1 MVTTKHYRFPAWKVY
16 ACAVLS
22 FLPLSFTPL
31 ISVAQTHP
39 QPTGAQLTGTVID
52 GQTKQ
57 PIHAATVALL
67 RKDSSVAAEVISKA
81 DGEFAVK
88 GLSESSAILQIS
100 VVGYKTVTRIIP
112 AGHRT
117 PGVPLSLGILRL
129 SPEARQMQAVAV
141 VARRPV
147 FKTEIDKKVFNVDQ
161 SLASK
166 GGTAQDALRQVPTLN
181 VDATGNVTLR
191 NGSPTIL
198 LDGKQTQLTLDQI
211 PADQIQSIEVMPN
224 PSAKYDAQ
232 GNHGLINIVL
242 KRNRKPGMNGSFT
255 GVGSTLG
262 ETYGFAN
269 LSIYKHKWNFTFN
282 AMAHGHRS
290 VSNTTTTL
298 NNFAA
303 NTTSIQRGH
312 SVTIGPFQSYRL
324 GADYNMDAHNTFSLA
339 GNVGFGY
346 HPSGG
351 TQVTDYSSK
360 GVLDSTGTRQSYD
373 ANHFVFT
380 HSNFDWAHTFA
391 KSGEKWTASA
401 AMETY
406 HGLGHGNYNTQFF
419 DKGSTAPGAPFLQRY
434 SGLGNGHNLTM
445 QTDYTDP
452 LLDGKAKLEAGVKTI
467 LHGSRSYQDFEN
479 DSAQGYK
486 KYASASYNYSYND
499 NTYAAYSS
507 FNQELG
513 KFSYMAGLRFER
525 YNYTGHL
532 LDEGT
537 SFGYH
542 QTGLYP
548 SIYLTEKFDEDN
560 DLHLNFSRRVNRPQW
575 WQITPQTN
583 YGNPLNPQ
591 RGNPEIRPENTNL
604 AELAY
609 NTQLSGIGL
618 NTTLYFKNT
627 LDPMMAYNTPP
638 SHDTILSTYENG
650 NYSNTLGAEIIARFP
665 IAKWWNATTNFNVYQ
680 TDINADNLSQTQGQ
694 GLSNS
699 GVSWFAKVNSDMKLS
714 SYSVQLTGN
723 YNAGRIIAQGKV
735 LPSGGL
741 DAAVKREFLPH
752 NAATLVLSL
761 SDIFNT
767 QRSDV
772 ETFSSGQ
779 FFQNSI
785 NKPETRVLKISFMYS
800 FGKDLSGERHKGTLD
815 GNG

>member
-1 MVTTKHYRFPAWKVY
+1 MLRTKHYRFPSRKVLTY
-16 ACAVLS
+16 AVLS
-22 FLPLSFTPL
+22 FLPFF
-31 ISVAQTHP
+31 SVAQTHP
-39 QPTGAQLTGTVID
+39 QPAPPQLTGKVID

-67 RKDSSVAAEVISKA
+67 RKDSTVAAEVISKP
-81 DGEFAVK
+81 DGEFALR

-100 VVGYKTVTRIIP
+100 VVGYQTITRNIP

-117 PGVPLSLGILRL
+117 PGAPVNFGILRL
-129 SPEARQMQAVAV
+129 TPAAAQMQAIAV

-147 FKTEIDKKVFNVDQ
+147 FRTEVDKKVFDVSQ

-232 GNHGLINIVL
+232 GNHGIINIVL

-255 GVGSTLG
+255 GVASTLG

-269 LSIYKHKWNFTFN
+269 LNVYKHKWNFTFN

-298 NNFAA
+298 TDLAS
-303 NTTSIQRGH
+303 NTTSVQHGH

-324 GADYNMDAHNTFSLA
+324 GADYNMDAHNTFSLS
-339 GNVGFGY
+339 GNAGFGY

-351 TQVTDYSSK
+351 YNLTDYYGSK
-360 GVLDSTGTRQSYD
+360 SELDSTGSRQTYD
-373 ANHFVFT
+373 AGHFVFT
-380 HSNFDWAHTFA
+380 HGNFDWAHTFTKA
-391 KSGEKWTASA
+391 GEKLTASSA
-401 AMETY
+401 LETY
-406 HGLGHGNYNTQFF
+406 HGNSHGNYANQRF
-419 DKGSTAPGAPFLQRY
+419 DLTHIPLSQAALQQY
-434 SGLGNGHNLTM
+434 QGFGNAHNLTL

-452 LLDGKAKLEAGVKTI
+452 LLDGKAKLEAGLKTI
-467 LHGSRSYQDFEN
+467 VHGSRSFEDFEN
-479 DSAQGYK
+479 VQTTGGLSKDPN
-486 KYASASYNYSYND
+486 ASYNYSYND

-513 KFSYMAGLRFER
+513 KFSYQAGLRFEH
-525 YNYTGHL
+525 YTYTGHL
-532 LDEGT
+532 LDQNSG
-537 SFGYH
+537 FGYD

-548 SIYLTEKFDEDN
+548 SVYLTEKFDEDN

-583 YGNPLNPQ
+583 YGNPMNPSQ
-591 RGNPEIRPENTNL
+591 GNPDIRPENTNL
-604 AELAY
+604 VELAY
-609 NTQLSGIGL
+609 NTQVSGIGL
-618 NTTLYFKNT
+618 NTTLYVKNT
-627 LDPMMAYNTPP
+627 LDPIMGYNKPLG
-638 SHDTILSTYENG
+638 SDTLLSTFENG
-650 NYSNTLGAEIIARFP
+650 NYANTYGAEIIARIP

-680 TDINADNLSQTQGQ
+680 SDINADNLSQSQGQ

-699 GVSWFAKVNSDMKLS
+699 GLSWFAKLNSDMKLFS
-714 SYSVQLTGN
+714 TYTVQLTGN
-723 YNAGRIIAQGKV
+723 YNAARVIAQGKV

-741 DAAVKREFLPH
+741 DAAVRRDFLPH

-772 ETFSSGQ
+772 DTYQQGVFL
-779 FFQNSI
+779 QNAI
-785 NKPETRVLKISFMYS
+785 NKPETRVFKISFMYS
-800 FGKDLSGERHKGTLD
+800 FGKDLSGERHKASLES
-815 GNG
+815 NG

>member
-1 MVTTKHYRFPAWKVY
+1 MVTTKHYRFPAWRVY
-16 ACAVLS
+16 AYAVLS
-22 FLPLSFTPL
+22 FLPFF
-31 ISVAQTHP
+31 SVAQTHP
-39 QPTGAQLTGTVID
+39 QSAGAQLTGKVID

-67 RKDSSVAAEVISKA
+67 RKDSSVAAEVISKT
-81 DGEFAVK
+81 DGEFALK
-88 GLSESSAILQIS
+88 GLPESSAILQIS
-100 VVGYKTVTRIIP
+100 VIGYQTITRVIP

-117 PGVPLSLGILRL
+117 PGVPVVIGAIKLT
-129 SPEARQMQAVAV
+129 PAATQMQAVAV

-147 FKTEIDKKVFNVDQ
+147 FRTEVDKKVFDVNQ

-232 GNHGLINIVL
+232 GNHGIINIVL

-269 LSIYKHKWNFTFN
+269 LNVYKHKWNFTFN

-290 VSNTTTTL
+290 ISNTTTTL
-298 NNFAA
+298 TDLAS
-303 NTTSIQRGH
+303 NTTSLQHGH

-324 GADYNMDAHNTFSLA
+324 GADYNMDAHNTFSIS
-339 GNVGFGY
+339 GNAGFGY

-351 TQVTDYSSK
+351 SQRTEYLSK
-360 GVLDSTGTRQSYD
+360 GAVDSTAARNTYD

-391 KSGEKWTASA
+391 KPSEKWTASA
-401 AMETY
+401 ALETY
-406 HGLGHGNYNTQFF
+406 HGTGHGNYSNQRFARDAITPLE
-419 DKGSTAPGAPFLQRY
+419 DAALQRY
-434 SGLGNGHNLTM
+434 SGLGNAHNLTV

-452 LLDGKAKLEAGVKTI
+452 LLDGKARFEAGLKTI
-467 LHGSRSYQDFEN
+467 RHGSRSYQDFEN
-479 DSAQGYK
+479 DLAQGYVK
-486 KYASASYNYSYND
+486 DPNASYNYSYND

-507 FNQELG
+507 FNQQLG
-513 KFSYMAGLRFER
+513 KFSYQAGLRFER
-525 YNYTGHL
+525 YTYTGHL
-532 LDEGT
+532 LDENSG
-537 SFGYH
+537 FGYH

-548 SIYLTEKFDEDN
+548 SIYLTEKFNEDN

-583 YGNPLNPQ
+583 YSNPLNPSQ
-591 RGNPEIRPENTNL
+591 GNPEIRPENTNL
-604 AELAY
+604 VELAY
-609 NTQLSGIGL
+609 NTQVSGIGL
-618 NTTLYFKNT
+618 NTTLYLKNT
-627 LDPMMAYNTPP
+627 LDPIMGYNKPL
-638 SHDTILSTYENG
+638 SSDTLLSTFENG
-650 NYSNTLGAEIIARFP
+650 NYANTYGAEIIARIP
-665 IAKWWNATTNFNVYQ
+665 IAKWWNATTNFNVYES
-680 TDINADNLSQTQGQ
+680 DINADNLSQSQGQ

-699 GVSWFAKVNSDMKLS
+699 GVSWFAKLNSDMKLFNT
-714 SYSVQLTGN
+714 YSLQLTGN
-723 YNAGRIIAQGKV
+723 YNAARVIAQGKV

-741 DAAVKREFLPH
+741 DAAIKRDFLPH

-772 ETFSSGQ
+772 DTYQQGV
-779 FFQNSI
+779 FFQNAI
-785 NKPETRVLKISFMYS
+785 NKPETRVFKISFMYS
-800 FGKDLSGERHKGTLD
+800 FGKELNGDRHKATLES
-815 GNG
+815 NG

>member
-1 MVTTKHYRFPAWKVY
+1 MVTTKHYHSPAWKLY
-16 ACAVLS
+16 AYSVLS
-22 FLPLSFTPL
+22 LLPFF
-31 ISVAQTHP
+31 SVAQSRPHTAN
-39 QPTGAQLTGTVID
+39 GQLTGKVID

-67 RKDSSVAAEVISKA
+67 RKDSSVAAEVISQP
-81 DGEFAVK
+81 DGNFTLRSLPET
-88 GLSESSAILQIS
+88 SCILQIS
-100 VVGYKTVTRIIP
+100 VVGYTTVTRVIP

-117 PGVPLSLGILRL
+117 PGVPINTGTIRL
-129 SPEARQMQAVAV
+129 TPAAAQMQAVAV

-147 FKTEIDKKVFNVDQ
+147 FRTEIDKKVFNVDQ

-232 GNHGLINIVL
+232 GNHGIINIVL
-242 KRNRKPGMNGSFT
+242 KRNRKPGMNGSVT

-269 LSIYKHKWNFTFN
+269 LNVYKHKWNFTFN

-290 VSNTTTTL
+290 IANTTTTL
-298 NNFAA
+298 TNLTS
-303 NTTSIQRGH
+303 NTTSVQHGH

-324 GADYNMDAHNTFSLA
+324 GADYNMNAHNTFSLS
-339 GNVGFGY
+339 GNVGLGY
-346 HPSGG
+346 HPSGASQ
-351 TQVTDYSSK
+351 TTDYLGKS
-360 GVLDSTGTRQSYD
+360 GLMDSTGSRHTYD

-380 HSNFDWAHTFA
+380 HSNFDWAHTFT
-391 KSGEKWTASA
+391 KPSEKLTASA
-401 AMETY
+401 ALETY
-406 HGLGHGNYNTQFF
+406 HGIGHGNYSMAYLAK
-419 DKGSTAPGAPFLQRY
+419 DGSALNDPYQQRY
-434 SGLGNGHNLTM
+434 AGLGNAHNLTM
-445 QTDYTDP
+445 QTDYSDP
-452 LLDGKAKLEAGVKTI
+452 LMDGKAKLEAGLKTI
-467 LHGSRSYQDFEN
+467 LHGSRSYQDFE
-479 DSAQGYK
+479 DGLPQGFTK
-486 KYASASYNYSYND
+486 DTSASYNYSYND
-499 NTYAAYSS
+499 NTYAAYTS

-525 YNYTGHL
+525 YNYSGHL
-532 LDEGT
+532 LDENS

-560 DLHLNFSRRVNRPQW
+560 DIHLNFSRRVNRPQW

-591 RGNPEIRPENTNL
+591 QGNPRIRPENTNL
-604 AELAY
+604 FELAY
-609 NTQLSGIGL
+609 NTQLSAVGF
-618 NTTLYFKNT
+618 NTTLYVKNT
-627 LDPMMAYNTPP
+627 LDPMMAFNKPL
-638 SHDTILSTYENG
+638 SNDTLLSTFENG
-650 NYSNTLGAEIIARFP
+650 NYSNTYGAEIIARFP
-665 IAKWWNATTNFNVYQ
+665 IAKWWNATTNFNLYE
-680 TDINADNLSQTQGQ
+680 TDINADNLSQ

-699 GVSWFAKVNSDMKLS
+699 GVSWFAKLNSDMKLFDT
-714 SYSVQLTGN
+714 YTVQLTGN
-723 YNAGRIIAQGKV
+723 YNASRVIAQGKV

-741 DAAVKREFLPH
+741 DAAIKRDFLPH

-761 SDIFNT
+761 SDVFNT
-767 QRSDV
+767 QRNDV
-772 ETFSSGQ
+772 DTYSQGV

-785 NKPETRVLKISFMYS
+785 TKPETRVLKVSFMYS
-800 FGKDLSGERHKGTLD
+800 FGKELNGTRHKATLES
-815 GNG
+815 NS